1 MVVTE
6 ERTMINNILTEP
18 RGKQMED
25 RKTFPQEEE
34 EDESDEEDSPLKL
47 RAKLESQRADYEMEE
62 EEDDLVA
69 PSPPDGGWGWVVCAA
84 SFLCN
89 MILDGIAYCF
99 GVLLTPLCK

>member
-1 MVVTE
+1 MIDDIIP
-6 ERTMINNILTEP
+6 ERGELEQDEMDDN
-18 RGKQMED
+18 
-25 RKTFPQEEE
+25 KTFPEE
-34 EDESDEEDSPLKL
+34 EDEEGEEDDEDSPLKL
-47 RAKLESQRADYEMEE
+47 RKKLESQRDTEDYEEDE
-62 EEDDLVA
+62 DEDDLVA

>member
-1 MVVTE
+1 ME
-6 ERTMINNILTEP
+6 EKNSFQE
-18 RGKQMED
+18 E
-25 RKTFPQEEE
+25 EEE
-34 EDESDEEDSPLKL
+34 EDEEDEDSPLKL
-47 RAKLESQRADYEMEE
+47 RKKLESRVGDCDSVCA
-62 EEDDLVA
+62 DDLLA

>member
-1 MVVTE
+1 ME
-6 ERTMINNILTEP
+6 E
-18 RGKQMED
+18 KKSFQD
-25 RKTFPQEEE
+25 E
-34 EDESDEEDSPLKL
+34 EDEEDEDSPLKL
-47 RAKLESQRADYEMEE
+47 RKKLEGRGVDSHSVCD
-62 EEDDLVA
+62 DDLLA

>member
-1 MVVTE
+1 MDD
-6 ERTMINNILTEP
+6 N
-18 RGKQMED
+18 
-25 RKTFPQEEE
+25 KTFPEE
-34 EDESDEEDSPLKL
+34 EDEEGEEDDEDSPLKL
-47 RAKLESQRADYEMEE
+47 RKKLESQRDTEDYEEDE
-62 EEDDLVA
+62 DGDDLVA